1 MPSLTSSN
9 QASKAEIGFETF
21 PCGPCAVE
29 ADRVLR
35 SLDGVIEA
43 VFDDGVR
50 RATVLFDPTRVN
62 IPLILSTLQPL
73 GLKPKIIS
81 VISPVR
87 GVLCGEN
94 SNPG

>member
-1 MPSLTSSN
+1 MPSLASYG

-35 SLDGVIEA
+35 SLEGVIEI

-50 RATVLFDPTRVN
+50 RATVLFDPARVN
-62 IPLILSTLQPL
+62 IPLIISTLQPFCL
-73 GLKPKIIS
+73 NPKVVS
-81 VISPVR
+81 VISPMR
-87 GVLCGEN
+87 GVLRGEN
-94 SNPG
+94 SNLR

>member
-1 MPSLTSSN
+1 MPSLTSCA

-62 IPLILSTLQPL
+62 IPLILSTLQPF
-73 GLKPKIIS
+73 GLNPKVIS
-81 VISPVR
+81 VITPLK
-87 GVLCGEN
+87 GVSRGEN
-94 SNPG
+94 SDIR